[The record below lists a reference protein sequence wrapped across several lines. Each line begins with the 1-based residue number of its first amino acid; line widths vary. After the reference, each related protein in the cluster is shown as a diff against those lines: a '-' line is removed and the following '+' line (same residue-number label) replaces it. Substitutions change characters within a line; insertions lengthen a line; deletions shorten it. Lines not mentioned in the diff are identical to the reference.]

1 MEGDTIKDEKEDGK
15 VALADN
21 RDRRLRYRLTYIS
34 LAAVTLVCLS
44 VPLLS
49 IV

>member
-34 LAAVTLVCLS
+34 LAAAT
-44 VPLLS
+44 LLS
-49 IV
+49 LCTLSSIV